1 MAAMIIPARARPSSR
16 RSPTLFPHSP
26 GPYIA
31 LMLAG
36 FAIGILGHLTK
47 ARWMIASGVV
57 LIFLGALLFPL
68 AANLTTRE
76 PAAAD
81 RRNAA
86 ATRRIGRSVYDRRD
100 GTPRRGRPEPQPQ
113 PQGGGSRS

>member
-1 MAAMIIPARARPSSR
+1 VLDLAPPLAV
-16 RSPTLFPHSP
+16 LFPHSP

-47 ARWMIASGVV
+47 AKALIAAGVV

-68 AANLTTRE
+68 AANLSTQNRPPPIDE
-76 PAAAD
+76 
-81 RRNAA
+81 
-86 ATRRIGRSVYDRRD
+86 S
-100 GTPRRGRPEPQPQ
+100 RGDSGP
-113 PQGGGSRS
+113 